1 MNNVFIDIRN
11 AGGII
16 SEYFKER
23 DIVSIDDLL
32 NEMENLIFELD
43 RIKEEYDDFKR
54 DIEDN
59 FERIPIERQV
69 GA

>member
-43 RIKEEYDDFKR
+43 RIKEEYDDFKK
-54 DIEDN
+54 DVEDN